1 MQTTISLPTNL
12 AQEVENQVK
21 NGSFR
26 TPSDFV
32 SSAVKTFI
40 SLQRG
45 EATWETLAAPFRSY
59 AKQKKL
65 TERDILQAVTKGRR
79 AKSSK
84 NS

>member
-1 MQTTISLPTNL
+1 MQTTISLPKSL
-12 AQEVENQVK
+12 EQEVENQVK
-21 NGSFR
+21 KGPFR

-32 SSAVKTFI
+32 NSAVKTFI

-45 EATWETLAAPFRSY
+45 EATWETFAAPFRAY

-65 TERDILQAVTKGRR
+65 TERNILQVVAKGRS
-79 AKSSK
+79 AKTSK